1 MKNIIIDT
9 DMGVDDI
16 IAINLLLNNPKIN
29 VKAISTV
36 KGVADLN
43 TGTQN
48 LARLL
53 TWLGK
58 ITIPIYKGFKPPK
71 QKVDFP
77 KIDRQRANNLALL
90 KTLSLPKFP
99 SKKIC
104 IRKLNNYLSCPTSL
118 LCLGPLTNIAKIIK
132 NSTNFNKNIKEIIIM
147 GGAVFKPGNI
157 PPNYLCEYNI
167 ALDPTAAKIVFAS
180 GLPITLVSTDT
191 TKQAP
196 AKNKEFIRLVLSTS
210 PQTKTGEIIKTIIIN
225 NRRDF
230 IDFYD
235 PLAAAILVNPKL
247 VTASKKINLTI
258 ISDGQT
264 IGQFNENGNIN
275 LVTKI
280 NKQAFYKLLINSIN

>member
-16 IAINLLLNNPKIN
+16 IAISLLLNNPNIN
-29 VKAISTV
+29 IKAISTV
-36 KGVADLN
+36 KGVSDLT

-48 LARLL
+48 LACLL
-53 TWLGK
+53 TWLEK
-58 ITIPIYKGFKPPK
+58 TDLPIYQGFEPPP
-71 QKVDFP
+71 QKVNFP
-77 KIDRQRANNLALL
+77 NSDRRRANNLTLL
-90 KTLSLPKFP
+90 NSLPLPKFP

-104 IRKLNNYLSCPTSL
+104 IRKLNNYLSRPTSL

-132 NSTNFNKNIKEIIIM
+132 NSKKNINEVFIM

-157 PPNYLCEYNI
+157 PPDYLCEYNI
-167 ALDPTAAKIVFAS
+167 ALDPIAAKIVFSS
-180 GLPITLVSTDT
+180 GLPITLVATDA

-196 AKNKEFIRLVLSTS
+196 AINEQFLKAVLATK
-210 PQTKTGEIIKTIIIN
+210 PQAPEGKIIKTIIIN

-247 VTASKKINLTI
+247 ISSSKKINLAIT
-258 ISDGQT
+258 SDGQT
-264 IGQFNENGNIN
+264 IGQLNKTGNIN

-280 NKQAFYKLLINSIN
+280 NKQAFYQFLINSIN

>member
-1 MKNIIIDT
+1 MKKAVLIDT

-16 IAINLLLNNPKIN
+16 IAINLLLNNPNIN

-36 KGVADLN
+36 KGVANLT

-77 KIDRQRANNLALL
+77 RIDRQRANNLTLL
-90 KTLSLPKFP
+90 KNLSLPKAP
-99 SKKIC
+99 SKKI
-104 IRKLNNYLSCPTSL
+104 IIKKLNKKLIYSGYL
-118 LCLGPLTNIAKIIK
+118 LCLGPLTNIAKLIQK
-132 NSTNFNKNIKEIIIM
+132 SNIKEIVIM
-147 GGAVFKPGNI
+147 GGAVFNQGNI

-167 ALDPTAAKIVFAS
+167 SLDPTAAKIVFSS
-180 GLPITLVSTDT
+180 GLPITLIATDT
-191 TKQAP
+191 TKQTP
-196 AKNKEFIRLVLSTS
+196 AHNKEFIRQVLSTR
-210 PQTKTGEIIKTIIIN
+210 PQTKIGKIIKTIIIN
-225 NRRDF
+225 NRKDF

-235 PLAAAILVNPKL
+235 PLAAAVLAKPDIITSTEKIKL
-247 VTASKKINLTI
+247 TVTPN
-258 ISDGQT
+258 GRT
-264 IGQFNENGNIN
+264 IGQLDAKGIIN

-280 NKQAFYKLLINSIN
+280 NQQAFYQFLISSIN

>member
-16 IAINLLLNNPKIN
+16 IAICLLLKNPTVN
-29 VKAISTV
+29 VQGISTV
-36 KGVADLN
+36 RGVADLN

-71 QKVDFP
+71 QKVDFS
-77 KIDRQRANNLALL
+77 KIDRQRANNLTLL
-90 KTLSLPKFP
+90 KNIPLPSKP
-99 SKKIC
+99 SKKI
-104 IRKLNNYLSCPTSL
+104 IIKKLKSNLSSPVSL

-132 NSTNFNKNIKEIIIM
+132 NNAKYIKELIIM
-147 GGAVFKPGNI
+147 GGAVFNPGNV
-157 PPNYLCEYNI
+157 PPDYTTEYNLT
-167 ALDPTAAKIVFAS
+167 LDPAAAKVVFAS
-180 GLPITLVSTDT
+180 GLPITLVATDAA
-191 TKQAP
+191 KQAP
-196 AKNKEFIRLVLSTS
+196 AKDKRFLRQILSAK
-210 PQTKTGEIIKTIIIN
+210 PQTATGKIIKSIIIN

-235 PLAAAILVNPKL
+235 PLAAAILANP
-247 VTASKKINLTI
+247 NI
-258 ISDGQT
+258 ISGSQKIDLTVTTGGQT
-264 IGQFNENGNIN
+264 IGQPNPKSKIK

-280 NKQAFYKLLINSIN
+280 NQQAFYQYLISSI

>member
-1 MKNIIIDT
+1 MKNILIDT

-16 IAINLLLNNPKIN
+16 IAINLLLINPATN
-29 VKAISTV
+29 VKGISTV
-36 KGVADLN
+36 RGVANL
-43 TGTQN
+43 TMGTQN

-71 QKVDFP
+71 QKVNFP

-104 IRKLNNYLSCPTSL
+104 IKKLNNNFTYPNSL
-118 LCLGPLTNIAKIIK
+118 LCLGPLTNLAKIIK
-132 NSTNFNKNIKEIIIM
+132 NSTNFNKKIKEIIIM

-157 PPNYLCEYNI
+157 PPDYLSEYNI
-167 ALDPTAAKIVFAS
+167 ALDPAAAKIVFSS
-180 GLPITLVSTDT
+180 GLPITLVATDA

-196 AKNKEFIRLVLSTS
+196 AKNKEFIRQVLSTS
-210 PQTKTGEIIKTIIIN
+210 PQTKTGKIIKTIIIN

-247 VTASKKINLTI
+247 ISKSKKINLAITP
-258 ISDGQT
+258 DGQT
-264 IGQFNENGNIN
+264 IGQLNKTGNIN

-280 NKQAFYKLLINSIN
+280 DKQTFYKFIINSIN